1 MIDRVAALIINYK
14 FHKTMTT
21 SNSHIAPKISEPA
34 ILSAN
39 AFYWTPGASAS
50 QRRKT
55 EEKKIKEVSFYLE
68 YLGFIITESD
78 CNSMTAI
85 NGNVE
90 VRFYYHESC
99 QNVYKSLAVF
109 KNGKKSNITTIRK
122 IAATI

>member
-1 MIDRVAALIINYK
+1 MVDRVAALIINYK

-21 SNSHIAPKISEPA
+21 SNSQIVSKISEPA
-34 ILSAN
+34 ILSSN
-39 AFYWTPGASAS
+39 VYFWSPGASQS
-50 QRRKT
+50 QRARSA
-55 EEKKIKEVSFYLE
+55 EKKVNEVSSYLE
-68 YLGFIITESD
+68 YLGFIISEKD

-90 VRFYYHESC
+90 VRFYYHESS